1 MPPNISEFS
10 RVDHPKF
17 RRVIGVIAVSSD
29 EIINPTTKIPSS
41 GHHAPAPARVLHRS
55 QNSPNDDAG
64 GDDLSHD
71 SPDDAM
77 SRPAVAMPCVV
88 LAAVGSGPGG
98 GVIGSVGWTGGS
110 RKKPA

>member
-29 EIINPTTKIPSS
+29 EIINPTTNIPSS
-41 GHHAPAPARVLHRS
+41 GHHAPAPARVLHRR

-64 GDDLSHD
+64 ADDS
-71 SPDDAM
+71 SDDEA
-77 SRPAVAMPCVV
+77 SRPAVAMRCVV

-98 GVIGSVGWTGGS
+98 KGSVGWARGS
-110 RKKPA
+110 RKNPA